1 MSRST
6 ARLDQKGQREGEM
19 KGGCRAPIPLNSS
32 GRKQVAGS
40 ATCYEEGKVTQ
51 SKTEHRGR
59 AESHGRLSPGLDSNG
74 LQNCFGLAPSS
85 PPFPAIL
92 NGNACSC

>member
-32 GRKQVAGS
+32 GRKQVEGS

-51 SKTEHRGR
+51 SKTERRGR
-59 AESHGRLSPGLDSNG
+59 AESHGTIIPRPGLQRFAKLLRIG
-74 LQNCFGLAPSS
+74 AVFPSV
-85 PPFPAIL
+85 
-92 NGNACSC
+92 SCHTEWERL